1 MTDGEKNIIFS
12 VDKENEEKIVVN
24 KSIFI
29 GIIRKVE
36 NRKEILKFKEEVM
49 KRYPNATHYVLA
61 YKIFEEEFF
70 DDDGEPSKTSGF
82 PILKCILGNNLN
94 NTCIIVVRYFGGILL
109 GTGGLVKTYTES
121 AKTVISTSN
130 IVRYIRVKKI
140 KLVYRYDDISK
151 IKRIIEEIGRIKI
164 GEETFVDIIS
174 EKYTEKVELE
184 IYISYNICD
193 ILKKKIEVD
202 NIINVNKS
210 ESEIKS
216 EIIFKEQEGYMY
228 VKLK

>member
-1 MTDGEKNIIFS
+1 MTDVEKNIIFS

-36 NRKEILKFKEEVM
+36 NREEILKFKEEVM
-49 KRYPNATHYVLA
+49 NRYPNATHYVLA
-61 YKIFEEEFF
+61 YKIWEEEFF
-70 DDDGEPSKTSGF
+70 DDDGEPSKTSGL

-109 GTGGLVKTYTES
+109 GTGGLVKAYTES

-130 IVRYIRVKKI
+130 IVRYIRVKKV
-140 KLVYRYDDISK
+140 KLVYMYDDISK
-151 IKRIIEEIGRIKI
+151 IKRII
-164 GEETFVDIIS
+164 VDIIS
-174 EKYTEKVELE
+174 KKYTEKVELE

-210 ESEIKS
+210 DSETNS

>member
-36 NRKEILKFKEEVM
+36 NREEILKFKEEVM
-49 KRYPNATHYVLA
+49 KKYPNATHYVLA
-61 YKIFEEEFF
+61 YKIWEEEFF
-70 DDDGEPSKTSGF
+70 DDEPSKTSGL

-109 GTGGLVKTYTES
+109 GTGGLVKAYNES

-140 KLVYRYDDISK
+140 KLVYGYDDISK
-151 IKRIIEEIGRIKI
+151 IKRIIEDIGRIKI

-210 ESEIKS
+210 ESKIKS

>member
-1 MTDGEKNIIFS
+1 M
-12 VDKENEEKIVVN
+12 
-24 KSIFI
+24 
-29 GIIRKVE
+29 R
-36 NRKEILKFKEEVM
+36 
-49 KRYPNATHYVLA
+49 
-61 YKIFEEEFF
+61 
-70 DDDGEPSKTSGF
+70 
-82 PILKCILGNNLN
+82 
-94 NTCIIVVRYFGGILL
+94 
-109 GTGGLVKTYTES
+109 
-121 AKTVISTSN
+121 
-130 IVRYIRVKKI
+130 KI
-140 KLVYRYDDISK
+140 KLVYGYDDISK

-164 GEETFVDIIS
+164 GEEIFVDIIS

-210 ESEIKS
+210 ESETKS

>member
-1 MTDGEKNIIFS
+1 
-12 VDKENEEKIVVN
+12 
-24 KSIFI
+24 
-29 GIIRKVE
+29 
-36 NRKEILKFKEEVM
+36 M

-61 YKIFEEEFF
+61 YKIWEEEFF
-70 DDDGEPSKTSGF
+70 DDDGEPSKTSGL

-109 GTGGLVKTYTES
+109 GTGGLVKAYTES

-130 IVRYIRVKKI
+130 IVRYIRVKKV
-140 KLVYRYDDISK
+140 KLVYMYDDISK

-164 GEETFVDIIS
+164 GEEIFVDIIS

-210 ESEIKS
+210 DSETNS

>member
-1 MTDGEKNIIFS
+1 MTDVEKNIIFS

-36 NRKEILKFKEEVM
+36 NREEILKFKEEVM

-61 YKIFEEEFF
+61 YKIWEEEFF
-70 DDDGEPSKTSGF
+70 DDDGEPSKTSGL

-109 GTGGLVKTYTES
+109 GTGGLVKAYTES

-130 IVRYIRVKKI
+130 IVRYIRVKKV

-210 ESEIKS
+210 ESETKS